1 VYASFKLFIPV
12 FGNRP
17 LILYI
22 ALLSFSSAVMFAYI
36 ASSPFIFQEHYGV
49 SPMAYSII
57 YAVKAVSL
65 MIGNLMS
72 AHFENPKKSLNY
84 AIAGMLAFSLFTGVS
99 LLLDLPVAVLCIALF
114 LTLLCTG
121 AIFPVSTNLALD
133 LEKRYKGTASAVL
146 GASTFL
152 IGGVV
157 MPLAGIGNIL
167 HSTSYVM
174 VGCAVLAA
182 GTLFVINKKQN
193 KWNECGF

>member
-1 VYASFKLFIPV
+1 
-12 FGNRP
+12 
-17 LILYI
+17 
-22 ALLSFSSAVMFAYI
+22 MFAYI

-57 YAVKAVSL
+57 FAVNAVSL
-65 MIGNLMS
+65 MIGNLV
-72 AHFENPKKSLNY
+72 AARFENPKKSLNY
-84 AIAGMLAFSLFTGVS
+84 AVAGMLGFSLFTGIS
-99 LLLDLPVAVLCIALF
+99 LLLDLPVAALCIALF

-121 AIFPVSTNLALD
+121 AAFPVSTNLALD

-174 VGCAVLAA
+174 VGCAVLAVI
-182 GTLFVINKKQN
+182 TLFVINKKQN
-193 KWNECGF
+193 QEIKKK